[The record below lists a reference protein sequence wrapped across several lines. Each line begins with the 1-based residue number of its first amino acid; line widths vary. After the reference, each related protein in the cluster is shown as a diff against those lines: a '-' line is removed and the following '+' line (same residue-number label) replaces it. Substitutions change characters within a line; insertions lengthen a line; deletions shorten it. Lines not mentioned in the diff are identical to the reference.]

1 MEVAGETIKL
11 RADSAFFKSGNINYE
26 LIAHLVKDIDMKLTQ
41 EDNPGSI
48 LIFMPG
54 VPEINRAIKA
64 INNIDDYWTL
74 PLHSSLSSQEQK
86 RFSNLLVGREKWL
99 FLQILLKHQSQ
110 FLIVWWWLILAGPN
124 PCFWHV
130 LKCYQASRRV
140 VFSSWNQTK
149 KRTFRTCY
157 RWYLLPFVH

>member
-1 MEVAGETIKL
+1 MSATIKIDKFNEFFKKALAHKHVEGRTFPITDFYLDDILDALDYSMEVAGETIKL

-110 FLIVWWWLILAGPN
+110 FLIVWW
-124 PCFWHV
+124 
-130 LKCYQASRRV
+130 
-140 VFSSWNQTK
+140 
-149 KRTFRTCY
+149 
-157 RWYLLPFVH
+157 